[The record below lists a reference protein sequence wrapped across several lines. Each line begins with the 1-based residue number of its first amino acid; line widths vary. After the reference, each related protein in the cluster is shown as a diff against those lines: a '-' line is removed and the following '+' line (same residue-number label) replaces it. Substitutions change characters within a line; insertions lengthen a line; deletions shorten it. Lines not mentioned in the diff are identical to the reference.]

1 MMNNKHFTY
10 RDIWKISYP
19 IIIGL
24 VAQNI
29 MLVIDTAFLGRVS
42 EITLGAAAIGGVFYL
57 TVVML
62 ATGFSVGTQI
72 MIGRR
77 NGEGRYHAIGN
88 VFDLAQG
95 VLVTMAI
102 VVWVLLHFAA
112 PPLLE
117 RIISSPAILEE
128 SLVFLNFRKY
138 GLLFGFVVLG
148 FNALYIGNTKT
159 MVLSLSTFVMA
170 FFNIVLDYLLIFGN
184 YGFPEMGIA
193 GAALATNIAE
203 LFTFLFYISWAYFN
217 SDYKKFL
224 LFQRFLPDRKL
235 LRTLLNLSVPVMF
248 QYFFSFSAWFV
259 FFLIIEQIGETALA
273 ASNITRS
280 IYMVLMIPVWGLSA
294 SVNTLVSNT
303 IGRNQH
309 DRVIPLILRVLLA
322 GIVINILLVQVL
334 IFFPDPIIRFYTDSQ
349 SLTEATKPLL
359 RVIAFA
365 LIAFSA
371 GMILF
376 NGLSGTGKT
385 MLALK
390 LEILSIIFYLL
401 TTLILALGF
410 KAPAHVVWTVEI
422 VYFSVMGLLAFIA
435 LKKANWREINI

>member
-1 MMNNKHFTY
+1 MNNKHFTY

>member
-1 MMNNKHFTY
+1 MENKYFTY

-88 VFDLAQG
+88 VFDIAQG
-95 VLVTMAI
+95 ILVTMAI

-112 PPLLE
+112 PPLLGK
-117 RIISSPAILEE
+117 IISSPAILEE
-128 SLVFLNFRKY
+128 SLVFINYRKY
-138 GLLFGFVVLG
+138 GLLFGFMVLG

-170 FFNIVLDYLLIFGN
+170 FFNIVLDYLFIFGN

-193 GAALATNIAE
+193 GAALATNFAE
-203 LFTFLFYISWAYFN
+203 FFTFVFYICWAYFK
-217 SDYKKFL
+217 SDYKRFL
-224 LFQRFLPDRKL
+224 LFQRFLPDKQL
-235 LRTLLNLSVPVMF
+235 LRSLLNLSVPVMF

-273 ASNITRS
+273 ASNIARS

-303 IGRNQH
+303 IGRNQY

-322 GIVINILLVQVL
+322 GVVINIILVQVL
-334 IFFPDPIIRFYTDSQ
+334 IFIPNPLISFYTDNQ
-349 SLTEATKPLL
+349 SLIEFTTPLL
-359 RVIAFA
+359 RVIAVA
-365 LIAFSA
+365 LIAFSF
-371 GMILF
+371 GMIIF

-390 LEILSIIFYLL
+390 IEILSIIFYLL

-410 KAPAHVVWTVEI
+410 QAPARVVWTVEI
-422 VYFSVMGLLAFIA
+422 VYFSIMGILAFIA
-435 LKKANWREINI
+435 LKKANWREISI

>member
-1 MMNNKHFTY
+1 MQTSLFTY

-42 EITLGAAAIGGVFYL
+42 EVTLGAAAIGGVFYL
-57 TVVML
+57 CLVML
-62 ATGFSVGTQI
+62 GTGFAVGAQI

-77 NGEGRYHAIGN
+77 NGEMRLSEIGS
-88 VFDLAQG
+88 VFDHAQL
-95 VLVTMAI
+95 VLAI
-102 VVWVLLHFAA
+102 VAIMLWFILQYLAPAFLEHF
-112 PPLLE
+112 
-117 RIISSPAILEE
+117 ISSEAILHE
-128 SLVFLNFRKY
+128 SIAFISYRKY
-138 GLLFGFVVLG
+138 GLLFGFLVLG
-148 FNALYIGNTKT
+148 FNGLYIGNTQTK
-159 MVLSLSTFVMA
+159 VLSLSTFVMA
-170 FFNIVLDYLLIFGN
+170 TINIVLDYVLIFGH

-203 LFTFLFYISWAYFN
+203 FCTFVFYISWV
-217 SDYKKFL
+217 FL
-224 LFQRFLPDRKL
+224 RKDHLRFRLFHLRKINKEL
-235 LRTLLNLSVPVMF
+235 LDSLLSLSVPVMF

-303 IGRNQH
+303 IGRGRQ
-309 DRVIPLILRVLLA
+309 DLVIPLILRVL
-322 GIVINILLVQVL
+322 VIGVAINLLLIQII
-334 IFFPDPIIRFYTDSQ
+334 IFFPHPIISFYTDSPH
-349 SLTEATKPLL
+349 LIEATLPLL
-359 RVIAFA
+359 RVISMAM
-365 LIAFSA
+365 IAFSV

-390 LEILSIIFYLL
+390 IEILCIIFYLL
-401 TTLILALGF
+401 TTLILAVVF
-410 KAPAHVVWTVEI
+410 KAPANVVWMVEV
-422 VYFSVMGLLAFIA
+422 VYFSAMGLFAFIA
-435 LKKANWREINI
+435 LKRGNWKELQL

>member
-1 MMNNKHFTY
+1 MDNKFFTY
-10 RDIWKISYP
+10 REIWKISYP

-57 TVVML
+57 TVIML

-72 MIGRR
+72 IIGRR
-77 NGEGRYHAIGN
+77 NGEGRYQAIGN
-88 VFDLAQG
+88 VFDHAQG
-95 VLVTMAI
+95 VLVMMALI
-102 VVWVLLHFAA
+102 VWFLLHFAA

-117 RIISSPAILEE
+117 KIISSPAILEE

-138 GLLFGFVVLG
+138 GLLFGFMVLG

-159 MVLSLSTFVMA
+159 KVLSLSTFVMA
-170 FFNIVLDYLLIFGN
+170 FFNIVLDYLFIFGN

-203 LFTFLFYISWAYFN
+203 FFTFVFYISWAYKK
-217 SDYKKFL
+217 SDYKKFF
-224 LFQRFLPDRKL
+224 LFQKFLPDREL
-235 LRTLLNLSVPVMF
+235 LRSLLNLSVPVMF

-309 DRVIPLILRVLLA
+309 DRVIPLILKVLLA
-322 GIVINILLVQVL
+322 GVIINILLVQIL
-334 IFFPDPIIRFYTDSQ
+334 IFIPDPLISFYTDNQ
-349 SLTEATKPLL
+349 SLIEATKPLL
-359 RVIAFA
+359 RVIAVA
-365 LIAFSA
+365 LIAFSV
-371 GMILF
+371 GMIIF

-390 LEILSIIFYLL
+390 IEILSIIFYLL

-410 KAPAHVVWTVEI
+410 KAPARVVWTVEI
-422 VYFSVMGLLAFIA
+422 VYFSVMGILAFIA

>member
-1 MMNNKHFTY
+1 MIEKKYFTY

-88 VFDLAQG
+88 VFDIAQG

-102 VVWVLLHFAA
+102 VVWVLLHFVA
-112 PPLLE
+112 PPLLGK
-117 RIISSPAILEE
+117 IISSPAILEE

-138 GLLFGFVVLG
+138 GLLFGFMVLG

-170 FFNIVLDYLLIFGN
+170 FFNIVLDYLFIFGN

-203 LFTFLFYISWAYFN
+203 FFTFVFYICWAYFKG
-217 SDYKKFL
+217 DYKRFL
-224 LFQRFLPDRKL
+224 LFQRFLPDKQL
-235 LRTLLNLSVPVMF
+235 LRSLLNLSVPVMF

-273 ASNITRS
+273 ASNIARS

-309 DRVIPLILRVLLA
+309 DKVIPLILRVALA
-322 GIVINILLVQVL
+322 GIIINIILVQIL
-334 IFFPDPIIRFYTDSQ
+334 IFIPNPIISFYTDNQ
-349 SLTEATKPLL
+349 SLIEFTTPLL
-359 RVIAFA
+359 RVIAVA
-365 LIAFSA
+365 LIAFSF
-371 GMILF
+371 GMIIF

-390 LEILSIIFYLL
+390 IEILSIIFYLL

-410 KAPAHVVWTVEI
+410 QAPARVVWTVEI
-422 VYFSVMGLLAFIA
+422 VYFSIMGILAFIA
-435 LKKANWREINI
+435 LKKANWREISI

>member
-1 MMNNKHFTY
+1 
-10 RDIWKISYP
+10 
-19 IIIGL
+19 
-24 VAQNI
+24 
-29 MLVIDTAFLGRVS
+29 
-42 EITLGAAAIGGVFYL
+42 
-57 TVVML
+57 
-62 ATGFSVGTQI
+62 
-72 MIGRR
+72 
-77 NGEGRYHAIGN
+77 
-88 VFDLAQG
+88 
-95 VLVTMAI
+95 
-102 VVWVLLHFAA
+102 
-112 PPLLE
+112 
-117 RIISSPAILEE
+117 
-128 SLVFLNFRKY
+128 
-138 GLLFGFVVLG
+138 
-148 FNALYIGNTKT
+148 
-159 MVLSLSTFVMA
+159 
-170 FFNIVLDYLLIFGN
+170 
-184 YGFPEMGIA
+184 
-193 GAALATNIAE
+193 
-203 LFTFLFYISWAYFN
+203 
-217 SDYKKFL
+217 
-224 LFQRFLPDRKL
+224 
-235 LRTLLNLSVPVMF
+235 MF